1 MRFITGVNYWPRNHG
16 VQMWTEFDREEITD
30 DMRMIARMGMNAVRI
45 FLKWADFQPSPEVID
60 ETMVRRFDEFLVM
73 ADEAGVRVIPTFFC
87 GHMSGEN
94 WDVPWRGGRD
104 PYSDPEMLRA
114 QVRLV
119 RHFAKR
125 YRGDGRILCWDL
137 ANEQDI
143 FARPRDR
150 HSGWLWIHTLASEL
164 KLHDPEHP
172 VTAGTHITS
181 LTEDCGFRMD
191 DLAGG
196 LDFLCMHAYPLYA
209 DSCPERLDGV
219 RNTYFVPFCAAL
231 TRALGGGAD
240 VLFEEFGAT
249 SQMCAEDVAEGYYRT
264 TLHGLLSEGVIGA
277 MGWCYGDF
285 AVGDRLPYNTT
296 PFEVGFGLVGLDGE
310 PKGAGRAMQEFC
322 GTLERLGGNVMR
334 PAEPGAAIIV
344 PRHYYDNSDPAVT
357 PARNFRALFN
367 SYVLARRAGL
377 NPCIVTLDDDL
388 SRLRLAFMP
397 CVPQRR
403 GVNTVDWSKLVRFVE
418 GGGTLYMSYDGA
430 ALDGMGD
437 LFGVEVRYPTIE
449 GAGRAVEM
457 QAVETRSLGSL
468 GVENPDMLR
477 LRHATGRRL
486 VFEPR
491 GAQVLW
497 EHVSTREGLLGHG
510 MTGDDT
516 CRGSV
521 EGGPAIVAAGYGRGH
536 AVFCDFA
543 LELSLSDD
551 CGVYERMRP
560 EEVYR
565 AAAELSEWR
574 EPVWTD
580 SPDVSATLL
589 KSDDPGGDEIVLLVN
604 YSCQPRE
611 VRIHTHGVD
620 VDTHEAHVPAN
631 GAIVLGVKP
640 ARQSSPEMG

>member
-16 VQMWTEFDREEITD
+16 VQMWAEFDREEIAG
-30 DMRMIARMGMNAVRI
+30 DMRTIARIGMDTVRVFI
-45 FLKWADFQPSPEVID
+45 KWADFQPAPDIID
-60 ETMVRRFDEFLVM
+60 DTMVRRFDELLVM

-119 RHFAKR
+119 GHFAQR
-125 YRGDGRILCWDL
+125 YRGDVRILCWDL

-150 HSGWLWIHTLASEL
+150 HSGWLWIRTLASEL

-191 DLAGG
+191 DLAES
-196 LDFLCMHAYPLYA
+196 LDFLCMHAYPLYS

-231 TRALGGGAD
+231 TRTLGRGAD

-249 SQMCAEDVAEGYYRT
+249 SQMCAEDVIEGYYRA
-264 TLHGLLSEGVIGA
+264 TLHALLSEGVIGA

-285 AVGDRLPYNTT
+285 TVGDRLPYDTT
-296 PFEVGFGLVGLDGE
+296 PFEVGFGLVDVDGQL
-310 PKGAGRAMQEFC
+310 KGAGRAMQEFC
-322 GTLERLGGNVMR
+322 GTLKLLGGDVMR
-334 PAEPGAAIIV
+334 PADPGAAIIV

-357 PARNFRALFN
+357 PERNFRALFN

-377 NPCIVTLDDDL
+377 NPRMVTLDDDL

-403 GVNTVDWSKLVRFVE
+403 GVNTVDWNRLARFVE

-437 LFGVEVRYPTIE
+437 LFGVEVRYPIIE
-449 GAGRAVEM
+449 GDGRSIEI
-457 QAVETRSLGSL
+457 R
-468 GVENPDMLR
+468 GVEARDGAFSGCSGKLY
-477 LRHATGRRL
+477 LTHATGRRL
-486 VFEPR
+486 VVEPR
-491 GAQVLW
+491 DAQVLW
-497 EHVSTREGLLGHG
+497 EHMCSQEGLSGDNQCGGH
-510 MTGDDT
+510 
-516 CRGSV
+516 V
-521 EGGPAIVAAGYGRGH
+521 EREPAIVAASRGRGH
-536 AVFCDFA
+536 AILCDFA
-543 LELSLSDD
+543 LELALSDD
-551 CGVYERMRP
+551 YGVYERMRP

-565 AAAELSEWR
+565 AAAELSGWR

-580 SPDVSATLL
+580 SPDVSATLM
-589 KSDDPGGDEIVLLVN
+589 KKEGPGSDEIVLLVN

-611 VRIHTHGVD
+611 VQIYTHGIYIE
-620 VDTHEAHVPAN
+620 TRETKMPAN
-631 GAIVLGVKP
+631 GAVVLGAKS
-640 ARQSSPEMG
+640 ARPSSSKTG

>member
-1 MRFITGVNYWPRNHG
+1 MQFVTGVNYWPRNHG
-16 VQMWTEFDREEITD
+16 VQMWTEFDREEIAQ
-30 DMRMIARMGMNAVRI
+30 DMRTIARVGMNAVRV

-60 ETMVRRFDEFLVM
+60 EAMVGRFDELLVM
-73 ADEAGVRVIPTFFC
+73 ADEVGVRVIPTFFC

-119 RHFAKR
+119 GHFAQQ
-125 YRGDGRILCWDL
+125 YRGDDRILCWDL

-143 FARPRDR
+143 FAQPDDR

-164 KLHDPEHP
+164 RLHDPEHQ

-191 DLAGG
+191 DLAES

-219 RNTYFVPFCAAL
+219 RSTYFVPFCAAL
-231 TRALGGGAD
+231 TRALGSGVD

-249 SQMCAEDVAEGYYRT
+249 SQMCAEDVIEGYYRT

-285 AVGDRLPYNTT
+285 AVGDRLPYDTT
-296 PFEVGFGLVGLDGE
+296 PFEVGFGLVGVDGRL
-310 PKGAGRAMQEFC
+310 KGAGRAMQEFC
-322 GTLERLGGNVMR
+322 GSLERLGGDVMR

-377 NPCIVTLDDDL
+377 NPRVITLDDDL
-388 SRLRLAFMP
+388 GAFKLVFAP
-397 CVPQRR
+397 CIPQRR
-403 GVNTVDWSKLVRFVE
+403 AMNTSDWAGLVDFVE

-437 LFGVEVRYPTIE
+437 LFGVDVRYPTIE
-449 GAGRAVEM
+449 GAGQPVAIRN
-457 QAVETRSLGSL
+457 LGAQGAESSDVL
-468 GVENPDMLR
+468 C

-497 EHVSTREGLLGHG
+497 EHVNTREALRGGD
-510 MTGDDT
+510 MPGDDT
-516 CRGSV
+516 CGGPA
-521 EGGPAIVAAGYGRGH
+521 EGGHAIVAARSGRGH
-536 AVFCDFA
+536 AILCDFA
-543 LELSLSDD
+543 LELSLSDEY
-551 CGVYERMRP
+551 GVYERMKP

-565 AAAELSEWR
+565 AVAELSEWR

-589 KSDDPGGDEIVLLVN
+589 RQEGSGGNEIVLLVN
-604 YSCQPRE
+604 YSHQPRE
-611 VRIHTHGVD
+611 VRIHTHGIGID
-620 VDTHEAHVPAN
+620 ICEAQAPAN
-631 GAIVLGVKP
+631 GARMLSCP
-640 ARQSSPEMG
+640 ARRNHDSGVE

>member
-1 MRFITGVNYWPRNHG
+1 MRFIAGVNYWPRNHG
-16 VQMWTEFDREEITD
+16 VQMWTEFDREEIAE
-30 DMRMIARMGMNAVRI
+30 DMRTITRMGMNAVRV
-45 FLKWADFQPSPEVID
+45 FLKWADFQPAPEVID
-60 ETMVRRFDEFLVM
+60 EAMVGRFDEFLVM
-73 ADEAGVRVIPTFFC
+73 ADDAGVRVIPTFFC

-119 RHFAKR
+119 GWFARR
-125 YRGDGRILCWDL
+125 YRSDGRILCWDL

-150 HSGWLWIHTLASEL
+150 HSGWLWIHTLASQL

-181 LTEDCGFRMD
+181 LTQDCGFRMD
-191 DLAGG
+191 DLADS

-231 TRALGGGAD
+231 TRALGQGAD
-240 VLFEEFGAT
+240 VFFEEFGAT
-249 SQMCAEDVAEGYYRT
+249 SQMCDEHVIEGYYRT
-264 TLHGLLSEGVIGA
+264 TLHALLSEGVIGA

-285 AVGDRLPYNTT
+285 TVGDRLPYNTT
-296 PFEVGFGLVGLDGE
+296 PFEAGFGLVDVNRQL
-310 PKGAGRAMQEFC
+310 KGAGRAMQEFC
-322 GTLERLGGNVMR
+322 GALECLGGDVMR
-334 PAEPGAAIIV
+334 PSEPGAAIIV
-344 PRHYYDNSDPAVT
+344 PRHHYDNSDPAVT
-357 PARNFRALFN
+357 PERNFRALFN

-377 NPCIVTLDDDL
+377 NPRVITLDDDL
-388 SRLRLAFMP
+388 TQFRLAFMP

-403 GVNTVDWSKLVRFVE
+403 GVSTVDWSRLVRFVE

-437 LFGVEVRYPTIE
+437 LFGVDVRYPTIE
-449 GAGRAVEM
+449 GAG
-457 QAVETRSLGSL
+457 QPVETRSC
-468 GVENPDMLR
+468 GVEGTERFGSLR

-486 VFEPR
+486 AVEPR

-497 EHVSTREGLLGHG
+497 EHVRTRGGLP
-510 MTGDDT
+510 GDDS
-516 CRGSV
+516 CGGPADV
-521 EGGPAIVAAGYGRGH
+521 EPAIVAASRGH
-536 AVFCDFA
+536 GHAILCDFA

-551 CGVYERMRP
+551 YGVYERMKP

-565 AAAELSEWR
+565 AAVELSGWR

-589 KSDDPGGDEIVLLVN
+589 TKEGQHSDGIVLLVN

-611 VRIHTHGVD
+611 VGIYTYGIDIETRETKM
-620 VDTHEAHVPAN
+620 PAN
-631 GAIVLGVKP
+631 GAVVLG
-640 ARQSSPEMG
+640 ARRPGGIAAVE

>member
-1 MRFITGVNYWPRNHG
+1 MRFITGVNYWPRKHG
-16 VQMWTEFDREEITD
+16 VQMWTEFDREEIAE
-30 DMRMIARMGMNAVRI
+30 DMRIIARMGMNAVRV
-45 FLKWADFQPSPEVID
+45 FLKWADFQPAPEVID
-60 ETMVRRFDEFLVM
+60 ETMAGRFDELLAM
-73 ADEAGVRVIPTFFC
+73 AGEAGVRVIPTFFC

-119 RHFAKR
+119 RYFAQR
-125 YRGDGRILCWDL
+125 YRGDDRILCWDL

-143 FARPRDR
+143 FARPEDR
-150 HSGWLWIHTLASEL
+150 HSGWLWTHTLASEL

-191 DLAGG
+191 DLSES

-219 RNTYFVPFCAAL
+219 RSTYFVPFCAAL

-240 VLFEEFGAT
+240 VLFEELGAT
-249 SQMCAEDVAEGYYRT
+249 SQMCAEDVIEGYYRT
-264 TLHGLLSEGVIGA
+264 TLHGLLSEGAIGA

-296 PFEVGFGLVGLDGE
+296 PFEVGFGLVGVDGRL
-310 PKGAGRAMQEFC
+310 KGAGRAMQEFC
-322 GTLERLGGNVMR
+322 GTLERLGGNMMR

-367 SYVLARRAGL
+367 SYVLARRTGL
-377 NPCIVTLDDDL
+377 SPRVITLDDDL
-388 SRLRLAFMP
+388 GAFKLVFAP
-397 CVPQRR
+397 CIPQRR
-403 GVNTVDWSKLVRFVE
+403 AMNTSDWARLVRFVE
-418 GGGTLYMSYDGA
+418 GGGTLHMSYDGA

-449 GAGRAVEM
+449 GAGQAVEM
-457 QAVETRSLGSL
+457 QAVETRNLGAQPGACSGTLSLK
-468 GVENPDMLR
+468 
-477 LRHATGRRL
+477 HAAGRRL

-497 EHVSTREGLLGHG
+497 EHVSTREELSGHD

-516 CRGSV
+516 GRGPV
-521 EGGPAIVAAGYGRGH
+521 EGEPAIVAARSGRGH
-536 AVFCDFA
+536 AILCDFA

-551 CGVYERMRP
+551 YGVYERMRP

-589 KSDDPGGDEIVLLVN
+589 KSDGLGGDEIVLLVN
-604 YSCQPRE
+604 YSFQPRE
-611 VRIHTHGVD
+611 VRIHTHGID
-620 VDTHEAHVPAN
+620 VDTHEAQVPAN
-631 GAIVLGVKP
+631 GAIVLGVKL
-640 ARQSSPEMG
+640 ARPSSSKTG

>member
-16 VQMWTEFDREEITD
+16 VQMWTEFDREEIAQ
-30 DMRMIARMGMNAVRI
+30 DMRTIARMGMNAVRV
-45 FLKWADFQPSPEVID
+45 FLKWADFQPAPEVID
-60 ETMVRRFDEFLVM
+60 EAMVRRFDEVLVM

-150 HSGWLWIHTLASEL
+150 HSGWLWIRTLTSEL

-191 DLAGG
+191 DLAEC

-219 RNTYFVPFCAAL
+219 RSTYFVPFCAAL
-231 TRALGGGAD
+231 TRALGGGAN

-249 SQMCAEDVAEGYYRT
+249 SQMCAEDVIEGYYRT

-285 AVGDRLPYNTT
+285 AVGDRLPYDTT
-296 PFEVGFGLVGLDGE
+296 PFEVGFGLVSIDGQL
-310 PKGAGRAMQEFC
+310 KGAGRAMQEFC
-322 GTLERLGGNVMR
+322 GTLERLRGNVMR
-334 PAEPGAAIIV
+334 PSEPGAAIVV

-388 SRLRLAFMP
+388 SRLKLAFMP

-403 GVNTVDWSKLVRFVE
+403 GVNTVDWSRLVRFVE
-418 GGGTLYMSYDGA
+418 GGGTLYVSYDGA

-437 LFGVEVRYPTIE
+437 LFGVEARYPTIE
-449 GAGRAVEM
+449 GAGQPVAI
-457 QAVETRSLGSL
+457 RSLGAQGGACSGTL
-468 GVENPDMLR
+468 S
-477 LRHATGRRL
+477 LRHATGRR
-486 VFEPR
+486 VVVEPR

-497 EHVSTREGLLGHG
+497 KHMCSQEWMQEDQPGGGPAEG
-510 MTGDDT
+510 
-516 CRGSV
+516 
-521 EGGPAIVAAGYGRGH
+521 EPAIVAARRGGGRGIL
-536 AVFCDFA
+536 CDFA
-543 LELSLSDD
+543 LELALSDD
-551 CGVYERMRP
+551 YGVYERMKP

-565 AAAELSEWR
+565 AAVELSEWR

-589 KSDDPGGDEIVLLVN
+589 TKEGQRSDEIVLLVN

-611 VRIHTHGVD
+611 VRIHTHGID
-620 VDTHEAHVPAN
+620 VDTHEAQVPAN
-631 GAIVLGVKP
+631 GAIVLRGLRP
-640 ARQSSPEMG
+640 A

>member
-1 MRFITGVNYWPRNHG
+1 MRFITGVNYWPRGHG
-16 VQMWTEFDREEITD
+16 VQMWTEFDCEEIAE
-30 DMRMIARMGMNAVRI
+30 DMRAIARMGMNAVRV
-45 FLKWADFQPSPEVID
+45 FLKWADFQPAPEVID
-60 ETMVRRFDEFLVM
+60 EAMVGRFDELLVM

-119 RHFAKR
+119 RYFAQR
-125 YRGDGRILCWDL
+125 YRSDTRILCWDL

-164 KLHDPEHP
+164 KSHDPEHP

-191 DLAGG
+191 DLSEC

-231 TRALGGGAD
+231 TRALGQGAD

-249 SQMCAEDVAEGYYRT
+249 SQMCAEDVIEGYYRA
-264 TLHGLLSEGVIGA
+264 TLHALLSEGVIGA

-285 AVGDRLPYNTT
+285 AVGDRLPYDTT
-296 PFEVGFGLVGLDGE
+296 PFEVGFGLADVDGQL
-310 PKGAGRAMQEFC
+310 KGAGRAMHEFC
-322 GTLERLGGNVMR
+322 GTLERLGGGVMR
-334 PAEPGAAIIV
+334 PSEPGAAIIV

-377 NPCIVTLDDDL
+377 NPRVITLDDDL
-388 SRLRLAFMP
+388 SRFKLVFMP

-403 GVNTVDWSKLVRFVE
+403 GVNTTDWNRLVRFVE

-437 LFGVEVRYPTIE
+437 LFGVDVRYPTIE
-449 GAGRAVEM
+449 GAGQPVEI
-457 QAVETRSLGSL
+457 RRLGS
-468 GVENPDMLR
+468 LR

-486 VFEPR
+486 VVEPR

-497 EHVSTREGLLGHG
+497 EHVCSQEGLNEDG
-510 MTGDDT
+510 
-516 CRGSV
+516 RGGGPV
-521 EGGPAIVAAGYGRGH
+521 EGEPAIVAARSGRGR
-536 AVFCDFA
+536 AIFCDFA

-551 CGVYERMRP
+551 YGVYERMRP

-565 AAAELSEWR
+565 AVVELSEWR

-589 KSDDPGGDEIVLLVN
+589 KSEDPGGDEVVLLVN

-611 VRIHTHGVD
+611 VRIHTHGID
-620 VDTHEAHVPAN
+620 IDTHEAQAPAN
-631 GAIVLGVKP
+631 GAIVLGVERP
-640 ARQSSPEMG
+640 GGITAAE

>member
-1 MRFITGVNYWPRNHG
+1 MKFITGVNYWPRNHG
-16 VQMWTEFDREEITD
+16 VQMWTEFNREEIAE
-30 DMRMIARMGMNAVRI
+30 DMRTIARIGMNAVRV
-45 FLKWADFQPSPEVID
+45 FLKWADFQPAPEVID
-60 ETMVRRFDEFLVM
+60 EAMVRLFDEFLVM

-114 QVRLV
+114 QVGLV
-119 RHFAKR
+119 GWFAQR

-150 HSGWLWIHTLASEL
+150 HSGWLWIHALASEL
-164 KLHDPEHP
+164 RLHDPEHP
-172 VTAGTHITS
+172 VTTGTHITS

-191 DLAGG
+191 DLAES

-231 TRALGGGAD
+231 TRALGRGGD
-240 VLFEEFGAT
+240 VFFEEFGAT
-249 SQMCAEDVAEGYYRT
+249 SQMCAEHVIEGYYRT
-264 TLHGLLSEGVIGA
+264 TLHALLAEGVIGA

-285 AVGDRLPYNTT
+285 TVGGRLPYDTT
-296 PFEVGFGLVGLDGE
+296 PFEVGFGLVGVDGKL
-310 PKGAGRAMQEFC
+310 KGAGRAMQEFC
-322 GTLERLGGNVMR
+322 GTLERLGGDVMR
-334 PAEPGAAIIV
+334 PADPGAAVIV

-357 PARNFRALFN
+357 PERNFRALFN

-377 NPCIVTLDDDL
+377 NPRIVTLDDDL
-388 SRLRLAFMP
+388 SQFKLVFMP

-403 GVNTVDWSKLVRFVE
+403 GVNAVDWNRLSRFVE

-437 LFGVEVRYPTIE
+437 MFGVDVRYPTIE
-449 GAGRAVEM
+449 GAGQPVAI
-457 QAVETRSLGSL
+457 RSCEAQGTERFDS
-468 GVENPDMLR
+468 LR

-486 VFEPR
+486 VVEPR

-497 EHVSTREGLLGHG
+497 EHVCSREGLSGGNQCGGH
-510 MTGDDT
+510 
-516 CRGSV
+516 V
-521 EGGPAIVAAGYGRGH
+521 ECQPAIVAARSGHGH
-536 AVFCDFA
+536 AILCDFA

-551 CGVYERMRP
+551 YGVYERMKP

-565 AAAELSEWR
+565 AAVELSGWR

-589 KSDDPGGDEIVLLVN
+589 TKEGTGGDEIVLLVN

-611 VRIHTHGVD
+611 VQIYTHGID
-620 VDTHEAHVPAN
+620 IETREAQVPAN
-631 GAIVLGVKP
+631 GAVLLR
-640 ARQSSPEMG
+640 AE

>member
-1 MRFITGVNYWPRNHG
+1 MKFITGVNYWPRHHG
-16 VQMWTEFDREEITD
+16 VQMWTEFDREEIAE
-30 DMRMIARMGMNAVRI
+30 DMRTIARMGMNAVRV
-45 FLKWADFQPSPEVID
+45 FLKWSDFQPAPEVID
-60 ETMVRRFDEFLVM
+60 EAMVRRFDEFLIM

-94 WDVPWRGGRD
+94 WDVPWRRGRD

-119 RHFAKR
+119 EYFAKT
-125 YRGDGRILCWDL
+125 YRGDGRIMCWDL

-150 HSGWLWIHTLASEL
+150 HFGWLWIRTLASEL
-164 KLHDPEHP
+164 RLHDPGHP

-191 DLAGG
+191 DLAQS

-219 RNTYFVPFCAAL
+219 RSTYFVPFCGAL
-231 TRALGGGAD
+231 TRALGQGAD

-249 SQMCAEDVAEGYYRT
+249 SQMCADDVIEGYYRA
-264 TLHGLLSEGVIGA
+264 TLHALLAEGVMGA

-296 PFEVGFGLVGLDGE
+296 PFEVGFGLVDVDGQL
-310 PKGAGRAMQEFC
+310 KGAGRAMQEFC
-322 GTLERLGGNVMR
+322 GTLERLGEDTLQ
-334 PAEPGAAIIV
+334 PSAPGAAIIV

-357 PARNFRALFN
+357 PERNFRAMFN

-377 NPCIVTLDDDL
+377 NPQVVTLDDDL
-388 SRLRLAFMP
+388 SQFNLVFMP

-403 GVNTVDWSKLVRFVE
+403 GVNTVDWSRLAGFVE

-437 LFGVEVRYPTIE
+437 LFGVDVRYPIIE
-449 GAGRAVEM
+449 GEGRPIEI
-457 QAVETRSLGSL
+457 R
-468 GVENPDMLR
+468 GVDAQGGGCSGHSGHSECSECSGQSECSGALC
-477 LRHATGRRL
+477 LTHATGRRL
-486 VFEPR
+486 VVEAR
-491 GAQVLW
+491 NAQVLW
-497 EHVSTREGLLGHG
+497 KHVCGREEPS
-510 MTGDDT
+510 GDG
-516 CRGSV
+516 GSAGRA
-521 EGGPAIVAAGYGRGH
+521 EGAPAVVAARSGRGH

-543 LELSLSDD
+543 LELALSDD
-551 CGVYERMRP
+551 YGVYERMRP

-565 AAAELSEWR
+565 AAAELSGWR

-589 KSDDPGGDEIVLLVN
+589 KSNGPVSDGIVLLVN
-604 YSCQPRE
+604 YSHQHRE
-611 VRIHTHGVD
+611 VRIHTHGID
-620 VDTHEAHVPAN
+620 VDAREAQVPAN
-631 GAIVLGVKP
+631 GAVLLR
-640 ARQSSPEMG
+640 AR

>member
-1 MRFITGVNYWPRNHG
+1 MRYITGVNYWPRNHG
-16 VQMWTEFDREEITD
+16 VQMWTEFDRDEIAE
-30 DMRMIARMGMNAVRI
+30 DMRAIARMGMNAVRV
-45 FLKWADFQPSPEVID
+45 FLKWADFQPEPEVID
-60 ETMVRRFDEFLVM
+60 EAMIGRFDEFLVM

-104 PYSDPEMLRA
+104 LYSDPEMLRT

-119 RHFAKR
+119 GWFAQR
-125 YRGDGRILCWDL
+125 YRSDGRILCWDL

-164 KLHDPEHP
+164 RLHDPEHP
-172 VTAGTHITS
+172 VTAGTHIAS

-191 DLAGG
+191 DLAEC
-196 LDFLCMHAYPLYA
+196 LDFTCMHAYPLYA

-231 TRALGGGAD
+231 TRALGSGAD

-249 SQMCAEDVAEGYYRT
+249 SQMCAEDVIEGYYRT
-264 TLHGLLSEGVIGA
+264 TLHALLSEGVIGA

-285 AVGDRLPYNTT
+285 TVGDRLPYNTT
-296 PFEVGFGLVGLDGE
+296 PFEVGFGLVDVDGQL
-310 PKGAGRAMQEFC
+310 KGAGRAMQEFC
-322 GTLERLGGNVMR
+322 GTLKRLGGDVMR
-334 PAEPGAAIIV
+334 PADPGAAIIV

-357 PARNFRALFN
+357 PERNFRALFN

-377 NPCIVTLDDDL
+377 NPRVITLDGDL
-388 SRLRLAFMP
+388 SQFKLVFMP

-403 GVNTVDWSKLVRFVE
+403 GVNTVDWSRLVRFVE

-449 GAGRAVEM
+449 GVGQPVAI
-457 QAVETRSLGSL
+457 RSR
-468 GVENPDMLR
+468 GVEGAERFGSLR

-486 VFEPR
+486 VAELR
-491 GAQVLW
+491 DAQVLW
-497 EHVSTREGLLGHG
+497 EHVRTRGGLP
-510 MTGDDT
+510 GDDA
-516 CRGSV
+516 C
-521 EGGPAIVAAGYGRGH
+521 GGPVDGEPAIVAARSGRGH
-536 AVFCDFA
+536 AILCDFA

-551 CGVYERMRP
+551 YGVYERMKP

-565 AAAELSEWR
+565 AVVELSGWR

-589 KSDDPGGDEIVLLVN
+589 KKEGPGSDDIVLLVN

-611 VRIHTHGVD
+611 VRIHTRGID
-620 VDTHEAHVPAN
+620 IDTREAQAPAN
-631 GAIVLGVKP
+631 GAIVLRGFRPV
-640 ARQSSPEMG
+640 